1 LLNLKGE
8 VIGINTA
15 VAQAQG
21 IGFAIPS
28 DTVESVLDDLIK
40 QGKVKRGWLGVE
52 IQDVTP
58 TIAETSGLSE
68 PEGVVLRN
76 VLSGGPAEKAGLQQ
90 GDIITAIDGKKV
102 ATTGDLLDIVR
113 EAGPGKKVQVTVWRN
128 KKAEKF
134 TVTLTERPE

>member
-1 LLNLKGE
+1 
-8 VIGINTA
+8 
-15 VAQAQG
+15 
-21 IGFAIPS
+21 
-28 DTVESVLDDLIK
+28 
-40 QGKVKRGWLGVE
+40 
-52 IQDVTP
+52 
-58 TIAETSGLSE
+58 
-68 PEGVVLRN
+68 LRN